1 MCTCRADRDNGGG
14 FVAGF
19 VVGGA
24 IFGAL
29 GFIFAPQISAA
40 LLNDEQR
47 LRLPKFLDEE
57 EKSPEAT
64 KQVRRTNHAP
74 TIPMHLKAGLCWLCV
89 LLSSQTVHF
98 WPTGHGAGVQ
108 PRLCRDR
115 PFVWRAMRAV
125 LKAKIWAMHRVRCL
139 A

>member
-1 MCTCRADRDNGGG
+1 MPRQHSQIVRADRDNGGG

-64 KQVRRTNHAP
+64 KQDLADKIASLNSAIDDVSAQ
-74 TIPMHLKAGLCWLCV
+74 LKAQDNSAEV
-89 LLSSQTVHF
+89 AMSSNAT
-98 WPTGHGAGVQ
+98 AS
-108 PRLCRDR
+108 
-115 PFVWRAMRAV
+115 
-125 LKAKIWAMHRVRCL
+125 
-139 A
+139 